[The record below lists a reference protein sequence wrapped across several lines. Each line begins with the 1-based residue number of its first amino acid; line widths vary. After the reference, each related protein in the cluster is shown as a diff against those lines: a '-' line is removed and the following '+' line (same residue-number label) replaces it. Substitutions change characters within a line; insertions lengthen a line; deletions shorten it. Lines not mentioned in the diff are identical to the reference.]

1 VQSGNGREINVQ
13 GGIGLAIQFLPPNP
27 LPTPAIGDVK
37 IYINRP
43 DGFSIDPRIDKIIPI
58 WPIVKIYVKA
68 KQGATGGVRI
78 RIYKDPTFLFTVSP
92 ESALMGEVK
101 VQNVSGVVIN
111 PATEDT
117 LASGIKV
124 KDASGTVINPATSE
138 LFQNR
143 SSGYSKQYSVGT
155 TVVTGD
161 NQAVPDGKAIA
172 IWADPDNTNEV
183 AFTFDGTTNPV
194 VGTHAGLK
202 PGQGISIML
211 TNINKIKMVA
221 ESGTQKINV
230 IVEV

>member
-1 VQSGNGREINVQ
+1 
-13 GGIGLAIQFLPPNP
+13 
-27 LPTPAIGDVK
+27 VK

-43 DGFSIDPRIDKIIPI
+43 DGFSVDPRIDKILPV
-58 WPIVKIYVKA
+58 WPIVKLFVKA

-78 RIYKDPTFLFTVSP
+78 RVFKDPTFLFTVSP

-101 VQNVSGVVIN
+101 VQNAAGVTINPATEDTLAGGVKVKNSSGTVIN

-117 LASGIKV
+117 LAGGVKV
-124 KDASGTVINPATSE
+124 KNASGTAINPATIE

-143 SSGYSKQYSVGT
+143 ASGYSKQYAVGT

-172 IWADPDNTNEV
+172 IWADPDNTAEV

-211 TNINKIKMVA
+211 TNINNIKMVA
-221 ESGTQKINV
+221 ASSGQKINI
-230 IVEV
+230 IVET